1 MEVDVFQLIQ
11 DYAKTWSMQVR
22 DVNSLLV
29 MYIKGHHIVEL
40 FICLMDFIEL
50 SMSFYFEVFH
60 CRFWFLLR
68 LIRDYSFLCLI
79 GTSNIVFI
87 GELWM
92 VALHYHQHQDRK
104 PLPDPQKCTR
114 WILDQALREIAPLNM
129 DCGTGRNSDDET
141 SVNNVDM
148 DGSQEV
154 TTDAVNT

>member
-50 SMSFYFEVFH
+50 
-60 CRFWFLLR
+60 R
-68 LIRDYSFLCLI
+68 
-79 GTSNIVFI
+79 
-87 GELWM
+87 ELWM